1 MSPSPAPT
9 KSFPQKAKNGR
20 ARAVRDRP
28 KKRSL
33 IRWNGKSLTISI
45 SIPWPGVYFEWC
57 IWPYALPEACS
68 DDMLIRSYRDLRSAY
83 SPGRTACDEQERDED
98 PLG

>member
-9 KSFPQKAKNGR
+9 KSSPKKAKNGR

-33 IRWNGKSLTISI
+33 IRWNGKSLTFSS
-45 SIPWPGVYFEWC
+45 SIPWPGVYFERS
-57 IWPYALPEACS
+57 IWPYAPPEHGAMTC
-68 DDMLIRSYRDLRSAY
+68 
-83 SPGRTACDEQERDED
+83 
-98 PLG
+98 